1 MLIKNLFTTSQLP
14 FHKWVHGIEKKI
26 DTDTV
31 VSVDMYSSS
40 RSQVWLRPI
49 FLLLLIGISASAD
62 YRLERNVVPTF
73 YNLTLSLLNDADK
86 PTVYVGDVNIT
97 LQVVDTTSEI
107 REITL
112 HADTLEIVLC
122 ELYNESGD
130 LLETP
135 TDFQANSETQQ
146 LRVPL
151 TTILEPSKNYILH
164 FKFNGQIRS
173 DLAGLFSASY
183 VDAEKG
189 TIKWLGVTQMQRLNA
204 RLVFP
209 CFDEPSFKAE
219 FQLHIGR
226 PEGYNTIS
234 NTKLLSSI
242 NESNNRSMDHFEVTP
257 KMSTY
262 LLAFIVSEYT
272 ARGNKSEFTVISRP
286 EYYNKTQFSYE
297 VGSKVLPAFN
307 ELFQQT
313 YQELGNEILQYAS
326 SPRFPLDGMENWGLI
341 IYSDAVLVQEPG
353 YTDGWSNKE
362 FTIRIIAHETS
373 HMWFGDSVT
382 FSWWSYFW
390 LNEAFAR
397 YYEYFMAH
405 LLCPEYQ
412 LDQQFVVRQLQLIFA
427 TDAVNSTQPMT
438 SPEES
443 VQTPAQI
450 ANKFSSIAYAKGA
463 SIVRMWRNAMGHDN
477 FDAAIRDYLKQHHL
491 GNTEPQD
498 LFYHLKQYW
507 PVKSELVNLDQFL
520 YDFTE
525 QVGFPMIVVN
535 ASFENKQIRVEQ
547 NRFLLSPG
555 DGSDPNIRYTIPI
568 TYTTNLAPDFQ
579 NLTPIGYFSKVVDV
593 YDIWFDEA
601 IDWIVFNLKQS
612 NYYRVFYD
620 APLLNSLQLALHKS
634 DHSGIAV
641 ENRAQIVDDLFSF
654 ARVGYVDYEEVF
666 QFIEYLSQEVEFIPW
681 YSTYQSLQLV
691 ANRLTPDQLP
701 NFAKY
706 LSDITS
712 AVFRKLGASGKNSDS
727 VLDVYN
733 RNQQVAWLCKYQIK
747 SCQEQVQVL
756 YDVQKPIPDY
766 RETFYCAA
774 ARTEGYIKILE
785 LYREEAYPTEQDLLW
800 RAASCTR
807 NYTGHYQNEILSYS
821 RTLAEKKT
829 AISQMYQQNPDL
841 VTPIFIMLSEN
852 ITQLSEA
859 LGSWAETAQVISD
872 LADYFTT
879 REQHQLLSYFY
890 DENHLLFGTSA
901 ETLITALNSV
911 ESNLQWAHQRL
922 GRLVNYLSLRNGSSG
937 SQSMVTLYMVLFSTI
952 TGLLLK
958 P

>member
-1 MLIKNLFTTSQLP
+1 MKRFR
-14 FHKWVHGIEKKI
+14 FHFWFNASFILLC
-26 DTDTV
+26 
-31 VSVDMYSSS
+31 VSVSSS
-40 RSQVWLRPI
+40 L
-49 FLLLLIGISASAD
+49 D
-62 YRLERNVVPTF
+62 YRLERDVVPLF
-73 YNLTLSLLNDADK
+73 YNLTIRLLADEAK
-86 PTVYVGDVNIT
+86 PNTFNGDVSIT
-97 LQVVDTTSEI
+97 LQAVKTDKEI
-107 REITL
+107 KEITL
-112 HADTLEIVLC
+112 HSDGLEIEECLF
-122 ELYNESGD
+122 YNESGVLISTID
-130 LLETP
+130 TNQLTLDRTTQKLSVLLEE
-135 TDFQANSETQQ
+135 ALALNENY
-146 LRVPL
+146 
-151 TTILEPSKNYILH
+151 TIR
-164 FKFNGQIRS
+164 FKYSGEIGS
-173 DLAGLFSASY
+173 GVEGLFATTYIEEGSGITKSVY
-183 VDAEKG
+183 L
-189 TIKWLGVTQMQRLNA
+189 THMQAINA

-209 CFDEPSFKAE
+209 CFDEPAFKAK
-219 FQLHIGR
+219 FQLHIER
-226 PEGYNTIS
+226 PSGYNAIS
-234 NTKLLSSI
+234 NTKQISSSP
-242 NESNNRSMDHFEVTP
+242 ESNNRYLDHFEVTP
-257 KMSTY
+257 VMSTY
-262 LLAFIVSEYT
+262 LLTFIVSEYT
-272 ARGNKSEFTVISRP
+272 ARGNESDYAVVSRP
-286 EYYNKTQFSYE
+286 EFYDNTEFSYN
-297 VGSKVLPAFN
+297 VGERVLPVY
-307 ELFQQT
+307 EGLFQQT
-313 YQELGNEILQYAS
+313 YKELGNELLQHATTPS
-326 SPRFPLDGMENWGLI
+326 FRHNTMENWGLI
-341 IYSDAVLVQEPG
+341 IYKDAVLVQKPG
-353 YTDGWSNKE
+353 YTDGWSDKE
-362 FTIRIIAHETS
+362 FTIRNIVHETS

-382 FSWWSYFW
+382 LSWWSHVW
-390 LNEAFAR
+390 LNEGFAR
-397 YYEYFMAH
+397 YYEFFVAH
-405 LLCPEYQ
+405 ELYPEYQ
-412 LDQQFVVRQLQLIFA
+412 LDQQFVVRKLQHIFPS
-427 TDAVNSTQPMT
+427 DAVNSTQPLT

-443 VQTPAQI
+443 IQTSSDI
-450 ANKFSSIAYAKGA
+450 YFKFANIPFAKGG

-712 AVFRKLGASGKNSDS
+712 AVFTKLGASGKNSDS

-785 LYREEAYPTEQDLLW
+785 LYREETYPTEQDLLW

-879 REQHQLLSYFY
+879 REQHQLLSDFY

-911 ESNLQWAHQRL
+911 ESNLQWAQQRL
-922 GRLVNYLSLRNGSSG
+922 GRLVNFLSLRNIGG
-937 SQSMVTLYMVLFSTI
+937 ATQTKALPMVA
-952 TGLLLK
+952 LLLGLILICIWS
-958 P
+958 